1 MRHLFSKLTGLEKIF
16 LAATLAIVAIAFFTM
31 TLPWLRC
38 PLCQGLKHPNAPC
51 LWSPSTG
58 AMVPL
63 TPYVYA
69 PEDSQWE
76 YGNPPL
82 LQQSFPSRRT
92 AVIRLPARTDSTP
105 YFCPSHRDFA
115 FIDRELMVSVV
126 EDNGF
131 TVTTAV
137 NTEKDNHIY
146 ELDGTVILTPGFN
159 RELDCWELTLRWS

>member
-16 LAATLAIVAIAFFTM
+16 LAATLAIVAIAFFTI

-63 TPYVYA
+63 TPYVSA

-92 AVIRLPARTDSTP
+92 AVIRLPARTDSAP
-105 YFCPSHRDFA
+105 YFCSVTGTSPS
-115 FIDRELMVSVV
+115 
-126 EDNGF
+126 
-131 TVTTAV
+131 
-137 NTEKDNHIY
+137 
-146 ELDGTVILTPGFN
+146 
-159 RELDCWELTLRWS
+159 